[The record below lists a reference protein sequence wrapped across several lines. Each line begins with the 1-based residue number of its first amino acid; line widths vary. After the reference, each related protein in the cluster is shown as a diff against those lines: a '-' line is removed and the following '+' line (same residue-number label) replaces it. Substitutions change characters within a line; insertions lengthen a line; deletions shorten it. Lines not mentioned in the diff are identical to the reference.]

1 MIHNPEEL
9 RAKLKAH
16 SDTQNKT
23 EGEGGAM
30 DSTPMTPTDMREK
43 LAQHKAEEAKRKAE
57 GEAISAPL
65 KRQMAQGI
73 NKLAQTS
80 AEREAFFEDLDR
92 KMYKQ
97 DKAKLS
103 NRPKNG
109 IESAIAAMPI
119 STDAE
124 VQKKWENIK
133 DEHDF
138 QAWRQERDERAFVQR
153 MNALGKDVAADSEA
167 LYAYIGGGSP
177 TWAGDA
183 RGNMALEDVYQM
195 ANMVAPKTRMWGF
208 MTSEDEKY
216 PTRYDATM
224 MTKALEG
231 GLEPAPINLA
241 AYDYEYRKMG
251 AEAFYEKRFGEDAW
265 AAAEI
270 LTQRYMG
277 DNDVIDINGE
287 TYKRDELK
295 SYLYSQIADEQHKLL
310 LDRDHRYMYYLFE
323 KETGQS
329 YEDYMRDRADE
340 LKRVIKELRD
350 EAGDE
355 AASSTAESTSMG
367 SGGGAARIY
376 VDRKS
381 TSREAAEKPY
391 DDLLERI
398 EAWEE
403 NDFASN
409 FAEAFDWS
417 SALSFGTIDL
427 INSANLNRV
436 LKQAERGE
444 KLHGNDARLLELAMI
459 TQELE
464 GVRDIIYDAPSTA
477 AKWGQGLGTTAA
489 VMPQF
494 VLGMGL
500 TGGIM
505 SGVKYG
511 AKYALKRFMVNK
523 TIANAGRLALQ
534 GGKDL
539 LKWSGVNYVRGMAG
553 APMMPMFYK
562 GVLDGYNSQYSF
574 NDNGDIKYTPKDK
587 ATIWVGS
594 YIDAVNEITSE
605 HFGAGFG
612 DVVGLGLKGAGR
624 VLGINKVANKTVA
637 GAVTRKVL
645 QAPMKESTKKFLK
658 NLGFSGSFTGEW
670 TGEMFGDLMSQ
681 WQRYMV
687 GAEYDFEHFKDFDT
701 WLTTIGVSAIMGGAM
716 TTLGGG
722 MTIYQESKAVKD
734 IAKNRERIINS
745 KIQDA
750 ALRDK
755 LRMLSEA
762 DDPIMAASELATFF
776 KTHNIENASDK
787 AYALDY
793 VMLNSQLKVLMGDV
807 QEQEHM
813 AKFEVKRAEIEGKAY
828 KGADGKT
835 TNSMYTAT
843 DAEGN
848 TYYVLSG
855 DMANKEAMLEL
866 QDANTGEITT
876 KVTSALTIGK
886 PVSVD
891 AVLVEE
897 YGSMFDLEMERE
909 RVESATNALS
919 SVENPTMEHIE
930 TTAAQ
935 LDITLPKE
943 GDVVTMV
950 DGRTAEI
957 TEDLGD
963 GTYIAQ
969 RKESLTGES
978 ETITLPFDAIR
989 SNDSLTAM
997 AQEAILKSSV
1007 EATTE
1012 VADTPQ
1018 PTAEVQAPNE
1028 SMAETPSTV
1037 EISGGYKVG
1046 EVVVTPNGEQA
1057 RVVEVNDDGTAT
1069 IDYNMSGSASMA
1081 DAAIEVV
1088 PVDTLRRPNDASA
1101 NTPIPPQTE
1110 IPTPAVPQPM
1120 AEQAPTTEEVDAAQ
1134 NVEQVPTNEDGTVNF
1149 DAIEDPAQCAQIMSA
1164 MLGGPENALAI
1175 VEESIEAVKA
1185 EREKVAKSK
1194 APSLNE
1200 GVAKQQKLNELKARL
1215 IRYEQIA
1222 FELEQMMKPAE
1233 SKAESK
1239 TEEVKHEAG
1248 LVENEHTADLPEAM
1262 RNSINEMAKRIG
1274 VRVVFVDERIKGDAE
1289 QKGNLIRVSTR
1300 NRTKAVEVLVGHE
1313 MLHYMKTQMPEAYKA
1328 FKKAVADFIGEKE
1341 FVEAV
1346 AARKAM
1352 YAAQNVTLDDEAA
1365 AEEIV
1370 ADFAGYLVQGRDV
1383 FEKFI
1388 EPKKSDN
1395 IFLRGLKKGLEYI
1408 RNIFG
1413 ANGMTKNVSA
1423 VDNMVNQ
1430 LNTLINATV
1439 EGKDIEKVEES
1450 KAETEETEKTED
1462 GTITNDK
1469 GYIVA
1474 EQDSN
1479 TGGASYSLRTYEE
1492 GGRDVLVKFL
1502 KGRVKSKALTQAE
1515 ADDMIA
1521 QMDAIYRVCVDFKD
1535 KYVPFGEWSDAA
1547 VVEDKDGKPVFSVIK
1562 KNGDYAMNLDF
1573 SLVCKKRRT
1582 LDAVLNEMIKR
1593 GTLKDIPNDAT
1604 SIATINDV
1612 IRKYGFET
1620 ACRLCFVDAR
1630 RFRALAVADDFAEL
1644 YNSVVEKLIPEGAK
1658 VKVNYFDFSGV
1669 GKKRS
1674 KKALDTMDDSEL
1686 NIDALKAL
1694 AKGDAVE
1701 NRIARHLLNHPEDR
1715 RYVQREDFVSTA
1727 GFNPVKA
1734 VNPEILKLYNAK
1746 KGSGGPKASFG
1757 DVQYLNDVVKAR
1769 QWTPA
1774 KAYAVGGVR
1783 LQSFSDYVPRMV
1795 FDYMQ
1800 MIAELAGKK
1809 LPVHAYTKEV
1819 LFAKTFG
1826 LTGMKINLSL
1836 VPKVVDGGIAAGLDA
1851 EGNYVWQ
1858 EGETFPYEEAV
1869 AIQNA
1874 EGYKKNCGTIAVG
1887 VSDEHIMKMLDD
1899 PNIRMV
1905 IPYHRSGLNKAV
1917 AVQNK
1922 IDAFKDYTD
1931 VQNTRKDGVALT
1943 KEENKYAPNFNELL
1957 RKSKGPRKA
1966 ANAYLEWCEMN
1977 GYTPKFDAFAS
1988 HPNYY
1993 KLLED
1998 FTTMVDEV
2006 YMPQEAVTFTF
2017 PTEESAFGSLES
2029 LIEQGLEEDAVLE
2042 GQRDEKVS
2050 QIVDELQG
2058 VKYSISTNAEE
2069 FDATRDLAVQN
2080 IGIVMPNITNKK
2092 TPIVRYVD
2100 EERTPIKSG
2109 RKEIKEWAKKNVV
2122 NESAYIIDSNGNKHN
2137 CPITPTALDKYVDD
2151 STSDKNVSRE
2161 VHLLAMPLLSKILAN
2176 SIEVEIHPDYLKKDG
2191 KRDPENGYNANVLI
2205 HRFYGAVEIDG
2216 QVYRAKSTVKE
2227 FKDKNTSL
2235 KPYSYEITKIELL
2248 APATDNATDGT
2259 TSHLRTPSNSIDASK
2274 LLQNVEKS
2282 YDKGVKILDESVNY
2296 SLITPEMDA
2305 TYLDAVE
2312 RGDMETAQRMVLEAA
2327 KRAGY
2332 TEEVYH
2338 GTPHFGFTTFRSHRL
2353 SGAIFTSTRRN
2364 VSANYAGDG
2373 NYASV
2378 RGINKG
2384 YKEPHSS
2391 EDIIENAKSVL
2402 EQDYHIATP
2411 AEREAVIEKVEAEAK
2426 RVMQK
2431 MESLKEKAGEF
2442 SNDIADDIAWVENV
2456 IYSGAT
2462 SRENGNEGDELS
2474 QMLKDDYDRFAE
2486 SREALR
2492 EYDKSV
2498 LTDEQKAY
2506 LSFLTGYEVGDIA
2519 IDVAHSYANAVS
2531 SQDLATAGEA
2541 IVTMDWLADV
2551 TKRANEIGSY
2561 HLMGDLGANPLIID
2575 AQGNAWYALDFNGMR
2590 ETDVIAEWAKD
2601 NGYTSVVFKNIYD
2614 YGDASDVMVFFSSNQ
2629 IKSADPVTYDDN
2641 GDVIPLSER
2650 FNPEKED
2657 IRYSLPYN
2665 GDIARVFEDT
2675 QKIAKSYHI
2684 PQNIIV
2690 AGSEKD
2696 YKAAMLS
2703 YGVPEDKII
2712 LESAAVYLDWEDVI
2726 VVNALNIF
2734 NPEFYVS
2741 VLAHENMHAITRRE
2755 KDKVEAITEK
2765 LPIMQ
2770 ILKFAEKEFG
2780 YSLDYIKN
2788 NLNGVSFAVVDEIIS
2803 TFVEQIAA
2811 MPVSNWGYV
2820 LRRYLT
2826 GSLTIDEAMDACEL
2840 GISELYKG
2848 EYEKLTDATK
2858 GLLREN
2864 LIKLRD
2870 EQYKAEK
2877 VGSAIFWGESGTSN
2891 GGGIAFSEENEEY
2904 LRAQSHAPNGDGAT
2918 ARAEAGRRGES
2929 ADAQEVETRYSLS
2942 DMPFFDEQGNAIDM
2956 SAISE
2961 AKSLE
2966 MIDGRVRDMMAYDY
2980 DKSVIDITNQAKKDR
2995 RATRAYYAEERRKRR
3010 GGNEVPRTNA
3020 AKIDELFADT
3030 NINSLPLEVQ
3040 ALIFIAEGRAK
3051 IRWAD
3056 KDGKR
3061 GLASE
3066 LGLANSASDKAAMKS
3081 VWSGAEQS
3089 FDEVVHGWWES
3100 INGYERGIDTQ
3111 DLRNALIEALMSF
3124 PSAKAAM
3131 RELQWQYDA
3140 IATAEREA
3148 LEEIDRRE
3156 AADLDRVKR
3165 GYEERSARFEMSEGD
3180 EREAL
3185 REMAVEHYSSQP
3197 LSAADEALEEL
3208 TDKLNKMERRAERL
3222 MLNQKS
3228 GYRELAESIE
3238 KSKEVIIRTL
3248 EHLRMFSG
3256 MEQIHIDEVA
3266 KLINMTRSARSKRQ
3280 VEAVATKAKNL
3291 IQRIAIRK
3299 ARENMRRLLDLK
3311 LSNVEVIQQILKE
3324 SNTLPREERDAL
3336 LKSLW
3341 KVSRNGWRATKAVHP
3356 DTKEIFKELNGLVKE
3371 YKKSVKDKE
3380 VATIKQAIT
3389 DRLVSLE
3396 AELHPDVEVDDKGN
3410 VIDNAGLPV
3419 DFNDNNKNIALLL
3432 FKSYLEVEAK
3442 NVAYS
3447 EANKT
3452 LRETDKGSDDFGAAV
3467 ANMYA
3472 SRDAYLSAVKQF
3484 NATLED
3490 VIVNGKDK
3498 LRDFNIEK
3506 EKHEIALR
3514 SMAIKAIG
3522 GKKASGQGKRANAL
3536 QWARAGINIT
3546 VNSPY
3551 WTFETVLERIDRLSP
3566 YKKGEFYNYFMRKYT
3581 DANAKLYTSYSA
3593 HMESIGSAMA
3603 RCFPDMAKQFGII
3616 GRNPYEIYKAV
3627 MRKAEATALG
3637 TLKYKENGVEREMQL
3652 TVANA
3657 MYIVAMWRQP
3667 RYREAMEANGITEGA
3682 INNLMQSINKEHA
3695 GYINFMDWVN
3705 TALLPNTRL
3714 EYDEV
3719 YRKLNGG
3726 SLAKEENYFPA
3737 RVVTHEDVKLDE
3749 NGKGQLP
3756 SSPSALKERISHKTM
3771 PKMGTDYFK
3780 VLEAHIQDMDKWAA
3794 FAELTADLNVIL
3806 SSDEFRRRL
3815 NEFMP
3820 GVGGDGGGKGSLYK
3834 MLYDT
3839 ALIATGNYHNL
3850 GENVFGPIQKAWA
3863 TSNIAF
3869 RLWTAVKQI
3878 SSVSVGVTEH
3888 VYFFKHM
3895 AATAT
3900 VGGIAY
3906 EWKRAMELS
3915 PSLRYR
3921 WQSKAAG
3928 MEALMRETSRGDGYA
3943 QYRGGVVKTY
3953 DAFKDLADKAVK
3965 LGMTPNALVDAIAC
3979 SILVNSVYDK
3989 AIHDMTKGK
3998 REATEEERKEAIRKA
4013 EIAFNSTQQ
4022 SSEGAYLSA
4031 AQANPLYAPLTT
4043 YMNASYALHRKR
4055 MSGIHELWKLMTSK
4069 EYKRFLKD
4077 EYGVDAAKIS
4087 AKDAFADI
4095 IRGIVGDLAF
4105 AAMGWGLMEVMSAV
4119 YEWLGGDGDD
4129 DDTEAEKQ
4137 AFFETYLL
4145 PVFNG
4150 FLGGSQIT
4158 SLFQGYD
4165 TSMTPAYDELLED
4178 VGGIFDD
4185 KGDWRVEVAQF
4196 VTKYGLGIDLK
4207 SLYRIGAGLENMV
4220 SEETG
4225 ENAGSILMFLNAPN
4239 RYIKA
4244 FVGDR
4249 REGETLQQYQTR
4261 VMRLYTLFDDVM
4273 YEELYDENGKYIGEG
4288 APSMIMSQTQAK
4300 ALNKEYEAAYLKDVV
4315 VRNGGWDEYRTMM
4328 STEMLYKDICTFI
4341 GVTSDKEPNWYKID
4355 EKYYPNGE
4363 FVSPVYGLSAEEHD
4377 DLLFME
4383 YDISYAHQDRTLWV
4397 GDVEE
4402 YYNLLKEEYR
4412 LKNEL
4417 IDKYNEY
4424 IK

>member
-1 MIHNPEEL
+1 MIHNQEEL
-9 RAKLKAH
+9 RAKLTAH

-23 EGEGGAM
+23 EGEGVAM

-43 LAQHKAEEAKRKAE
+43 LAQHKVEEAKRKAE

-65 KRQMAQGI
+65 KRRMAQGI

-80 AEREAFFEDLDR
+80 AEIETFFEGLDR
-92 KMYKQ
+92 KMYMQ

-103 NRPKNG
+103 NKPKNG
-109 IESAIAAMPI
+109 VESAIAAMPI

-133 DEHDF
+133 DEHEF
-138 QAWRQERDERAFVQR
+138 QGWRQERDERAFVQR

-177 TWAGDA
+177 AWAGDA

-195 ANMVAPKTRMWGF
+195 ANMVAPKTTMLGP
-208 MTSEDEKY
+208 MTSEKDKY
-216 PTRYDATM
+216 PTRYDTTM
-224 MTKALEG
+224 MTKALEE

-241 AYDYEYRKMG
+241 AYDDEYRKMG
-251 AEAFYEKRFGEDAW
+251 AEAFYEKKFGEDAW
-265 AAAEI
+265 TAAEI

-295 SYLYSQIADEQHKLL
+295 SYLYSQIAGEQHKLL
-310 LDRDHRYMYYLFE
+310 LDRDPRYMHYLVE
-323 KETGQS
+323 KETGKS
-329 YEDYMRDRADE
+329 YGDRVDE
-340 LKRVIKELRD
+340 LKGIIKELRD
-350 EAGDE
+350 AAGDE

-444 KLHGNDARLLELAMI
+444 KLYGNDARLLELAMI

-494 VLGMGL
+494 GLGMGL

-734 IAKNRERIINS
+734 IAKNRERIING

-807 QEQEHM
+807 QEQERM
-813 AKFEVKRAEIEGKAY
+813 AKFEVKRAEVEGKAY

-935 LDITLPKE
+935 LDITLPKK

-1007 EATTE
+1007 EATAE

-1018 PTAEVQAPNE
+1018 PTAEVQTPNE
-1028 SMAETPSTV
+1028 SVAETPSTV
-1037 EISGGYKVG
+1037 ETSGDYKVG

-1101 NTPIPPQTE
+1101 NTPIPPQAE
-1110 IPTPAVPQPM
+1110 IPTPAVPQSM
-1120 AEQAPTTEEVDAAQ
+1120 AEQVPTTEEVDAAQ
-1134 NVEQVPTNEDGTVNF
+1134 NVEQVPTNGDGTVNF
-1149 DAIEDPAQCAQIMSA
+1149 DAINDAQTFAR
-1164 MLGGPENALAI
+1164 LY
-1175 VEESIEAVKA
+1175 
-1185 EREKVAKSK
+1185 EREAGTRDTAINDVREMRAAAEEQLAKSVEKGKKLSSANEKTANRNERK
-1194 APSLNE
+1194 ALTE
-1200 GVAKQQKLNELKARL
+1200 R
-1215 IRYEQIA
+1215 IA
-1222 FELEQMMKPAE
+1222 FYDAVLDILTHKSAEPA
-1233 SKAESK
+1233 SAAEETDVAEPQ
-1239 TEEVKHEAG
+1239 TEVETTTETTSFTPG
-1248 LVENEHTADLPEAM
+1248 LVEDEYTAKL
-1262 RNSINEMAKRIG
+1262 SKKRRKALHDVAVALG
-1274 VRVVFVDERIKGDAE
+1274 LRVRFVDAVRTAAGGLANADISGNEVRIAWSKRD
-1289 QKGNLIRVSTR
+1289 
-1300 NRTKAVEVLVGHE
+1300 KAISFLVGHE
-1313 MLHYMKTQMPEAYKA
+1313 FTHRMQELSPKEYASFKESVKAYMGDERWNALVAKTRSIYEAHNAREKA
-1328 FKKAVADFIGEKE
+1328 RAEAEHRAPRLLQYS
-1341 FVEAV
+1341 VE
-1346 AARKAM
+1346 
-1352 YAAQNVTLDDEAA
+1352 LIEDEV
-1365 AEEIV
+1365 V
-1370 ADFAGYLVQGRDV
+1370 ADFAGELNEDANALAAFAEKLAEKPSTLKAVIAVLRDILNKLKGLVTGAEAQRLANMLSKFEELYRASASRTTEGQTQSKEKYSLSTIKELKASLDLYNDTSNIDNFVSTVKDIAFGVGGNEHLKNIVLDYEEAADEALFAEQIGNIVGDFNGSLAPYTAGGKLFSLPSQVADILNDYDTEGAEYGSILDV
-1383 FEKFI
+1383 ADGIEALIVASAEDTTELENILNDFRAAQDDARRWGNRMDSGGEEEFEEALRAYVNKATLG
-1388 EPKKSDN
+1388 ERSDADSHNSSSEGLPLESSERLSGNALTSPKDVAKIGKNTEVTHRSAKN
-1395 IFLRGLKKGLEYI
+1395 IINEGGLKKEI
-1408 RNIFG
+1408 KTP
-1413 ANGMTKNVSA
+1413 AQAVSA
-1423 VDNMVNQ
+1423 LGKGLHMEKSDSSQ
-1430 LNTLINATV
+1430 SYYGDFF
-1439 EGKDIEKVEES
+1439 EGD
-1450 KAETEETEKTED
+1450 
-1462 GTITNDK
+1462 
-1469 GYIVA
+1469 YIV
-1474 EQDSN
+1474 DGN
-1479 TGGASYSLRTYEE
+1479 VVHLRISTHPATPVRM
-1492 GGRDVLVKFL
+1492 GN
-1502 KGRVKSKALTQAE
+1502 AE
-1515 ADDMIA
+1515 ADHK
-1521 QMDAIYRVCVDFKD
+1521 V
-1535 KYVPFGEWSDAA
+1535 
-1547 VVEDKDGKPVFSVIK
+1547 
-1562 KNGDYAMNLDF
+1562 
-1573 SLVCKKRRT
+1573 
-1582 LDAVLNEMIKR
+1582 
-1593 GTLKDIPNDAT
+1593 
-1604 SIATINDV
+1604 SIV
-1612 IRKYGFET
+1612 IRKNGEHKSDGT
-1620 ACRLCFVDAR
+1620 
-1630 RFRALAVADDFAEL
+1630 
-1644 YNSVVEKLIPEGAK
+1644 PH
-1658 VKVNYFDFSGV
+1658 SGYTEYV
-1669 GKKRS
+1669 YEP
-1674 KKALDTMDDSEL
+1674 SE
-1686 NIDALKAL
+1686 
-1694 AKGDAVE
+1694 V
-1701 NRIARHLLNHPEDR
+1701 
-1715 RYVQREDFVSTA
+1715 
-1727 GFNPVKA
+1727 
-1734 VNPEILKLYNAK
+1734 
-1746 KGSGGPKASFG
+1746 
-1757 DVQYLNDVVKAR
+1757 
-1769 QWTPA
+1769 TP
-1774 KAYAVGGVR
+1774 
-1783 LQSFSDYVPRMV
+1783 QD
-1795 FDYMQ
+1795 
-1800 MIAELAGKK
+1800 
-1809 LPVHAYTKEV
+1809 
-1819 LFAKTFG
+1819 
-1826 LTGMKINLSL
+1826 
-1836 VPKVVDGGIAAGLDA
+1836 
-1851 EGNYVWQ
+1851 
-1858 EGETFPYEEAV
+1858 
-1869 AIQNA
+1869 
-1874 EGYKKNCGTIAVG
+1874 
-1887 VSDEHIMKMLDD
+1887 
-1899 PNIRMV
+1899 
-1905 IPYHRSGLNKAV
+1905 
-1917 AVQNK
+1917 
-1922 IDAFKDYTD
+1922 
-1931 VQNTRKDGVALT
+1931 
-1943 KEENKYAPNFNELL
+1943 
-1957 RKSKGPRKA
+1957 A
-1966 ANAYLEWCEMN
+1966 ANA
-1977 GYTPKFDAFAS
+1977 
-1988 HPNYY
+1988 
-1993 KLLED
+1993 
-1998 FTTMVDEV
+1998 
-2006 YMPQEAVTFTF
+2006 
-2017 PTEESAFGSLES
+2017 
-2029 LIEQGLEEDAVLE
+2029 
-2042 GQRDEKVS
+2042 
-2050 QIVDELQG
+2050 
-2058 VKYSISTNAEE
+2058 
-2069 FDATRDLAVQN
+2069 
-2080 IGIVMPNITNKK
+2080 
-2092 TPIVRYVD
+2092 
-2100 EERTPIKSG
+2100 
-2109 RKEIKEWAKKNVV
+2109 VV
-2122 NESAYIIDSNGNKHN
+2122 
-2137 CPITPTALDKYVDD
+2137 
-2151 STSDKNVSRE
+2151 
-2161 VHLLAMPLLSKILAN
+2161 
-2176 SIEVEIHPDYLKKDG
+2176 
-2191 KRDPENGYNANVLI
+2191 
-2205 HRFYGAVEIDG
+2205 
-2216 QVYRAKSTVKE
+2216 
-2227 FKDKNTSL
+2227 
-2235 KPYSYEITKIELL
+2235 
-2248 APATDNATDGT
+2248 
-2259 TSHLRTPSNSIDASK
+2259 
-2274 LLQNVEKS
+2274 
-2282 YDKGVKILDESVNY
+2282 KGVKSLLETGEFVDETGKAVRRDYPYTDTRGRTMY

-2312 RGDMETAQRMVLEAA
+2312 RGDMETAQQMVMEAA
-2327 KRAGY
+2327 NRAGY
-2332 TEEVYH
+2332 LSDTSYQGSLAFNGAAPVENDYF
-2338 GTPHFGFTTFRSHRL
+2338 GTKEQRKEAWDNGDYEGTMSL
-2353 SGAIFTSTRRN
+2353 GD
-2364 VSANYAGDG
+2364 YADSSIDTHDLKWQLTDRG
-2373 NYASV
+2373 NYRRAENYTKESIDNINNALKSDNHKITIYRAVPNNVEEGAV
-2378 RGINKG
+2378 RNGDWVTPSRKYAEYHIG
-2384 YKEPHSS
+2384 LQDWEGGR
-2391 EDIIENAKSVL
+2391 IIEQEV
-2402 EQDYHIATP
+2402 
-2411 AEREAVIEKVEAEAK
+2411 
-2426 RVMQK
+2426 
-2431 MESLKEKAGEF
+2431 
-2442 SNDIADDIAWVENV
+2442 DIDHLWWNGDDI
-2456 IYSGAT
+2456 
-2462 SRENGNEGDELS
+2462 NEWGY
-2474 QMLKDDYDRFAE
+2474 DDGSNY
-2486 SREALR
+2486 
-2492 EYDKSV
+2492 
-2498 LTDEQKAY
+2498 
-2506 LSFLTGYEVGDIA
+2506 GYR
-2519 IDVAHSYANAVS
+2519 NTPNNRK
-2531 SQDLATAGEA
+2531 L
-2541 IVTMDWLADV
+2541 L
-2551 TKRANEIGSY
+2551 
-2561 HLMGDLGANPLIID
+2561 
-2575 AQGNAWYALDFNGMR
+2575 
-2590 ETDVIAEWAKD
+2590 
-2601 NGYTSVVFKNIYD
+2601 
-2614 YGDASDVMVFFSSNQ
+2614 
-2629 IKSADPVTYDDN
+2629 DPVTYDDN

-2650 FNPEKED
+2650 FNFEKED
-2657 IRYSLPYN
+2657 IRYSLIDPTTDRFNRIVALTKQLASDFNIPCPIFISDTKAEYAEMVKDCLGITPKDVEN
-2665 GDIARVFEDT
+2665 NAGFYSEEDELIGVNSAILVTRGDLRETLLHEYAHHISLKHLTA
-2675 QKIAKSYHI
+2675 KIADIVKVIGEDNIREANKELLGEVYKYKSAEATI
-2684 PQNIIV
+2684 N
-2690 AGSEKD
+2690 
-2696 YKAAMLS
+2696 
-2703 YGVPEDKII
+2703 
-2712 LESAAVYLDWEDVI
+2712 
-2726 VVNALNIF
+2726 
-2734 NPEFYVS
+2734 EFISFLV
-2741 VLAHENMHAITRRE
+2741 
-2755 KDKVEAITEK
+2755 EK
-2765 LPIMQ
+2765 LTIAKTYA
-2770 ILKFAEKEFG
+2770 IFAEEMNVD
-2780 YSLDYIKN
+2780 DY
-2788 NLNGVSFAVVDEIIS
+2788 
-2803 TFVEQIAA
+2803 
-2811 MPVSNWGYV
+2811 
-2820 LRRYLT
+2820 
-2826 GSLTIDEAMDACEL
+2826 
-2840 GISELYKG
+2840 ISELKDYIASDEEITHK
-2848 EYEKLTDATK
+2848 DV
-2858 GLLREN
+2858 
-2864 LIKLRD
+2864 LIKVLPLVKDNIELQR
-2870 EQYKAEK
+2870 EQYGKERTSTIVIPRRATQALVSSPQE
-2877 VGSAIFWGESGTSN
+2877 GSAQTYGNKE
-2891 GGGIAFSEENEEY
+2891 GGNRPI
-2904 LRAQSHAPNGDGAT
+2904 
-2918 ARAEAGRRGES
+2918 EAGSRVQEIDRRGEGT
-2929 ADAQEVETRYSLS
+2929 DAQRVNYSLS
-2942 DMPFFDEQGNAIDM
+2942 DMPFYDEQGNVIDM
-2956 SAISE
+2956 STISE
-2961 AKSLE
+2961 AKALE
-2966 MIDGRVRDMMAYDY
+2966 MIDGRVRDMIAYDY
-2980 DKSVIDITNQAKKDR
+2980 DKSVVAIAKYAKDAR
-2995 RATRAYYAEERRKRR
+2995 RTTRAYYAEERRKRR
-3010 GGNEVPRTNA
+3010 GKNDAPRTNA

-3030 NINSLPLEVQ
+3030 DINSLPLEIQ

-3081 VWSGAEQS
+3081 IWTDATQS
-3089 FDEVVHGWWES
+3089 FNEVVHGWWES
-3100 INGYERGIDTQ
+3100 INGYERGIDIQ
-3111 DLRNALIEALMSF
+3111 DLRNALIEAISAY

-3131 RELQWQYDA
+3131 KELQWQYDA
-3140 IATAEREA
+3140 IAKAEREA

-3156 AADLDRVKR
+3156 AAGLERAKR
-3165 GYEERSARFEMSEGD
+3165 EYEEKSVRFEMSEGE
-3180 EREAL
+3180 ERDAL

-3197 LSAADEALEEL
+3197 MSAADEALEEL
-3208 TDKLNKMERRAERL
+3208 TGKLNKAERRAERL
-3222 MLNQKS
+3222 MLERKG
-3228 GYRELAESIE
+3228 GYRELAEGVQ
-3238 KSKEVIIRTL
+3238 KSKEIIIRTL
-3248 EHLRMFSG
+3248 ENLRMFSG

-3311 LSNVEVIQQILKE
+3311 LSNVDVIQQILKE
-3324 SNTLPREERDAL
+3324 SNTLPREEREAL

-3356 DTKEIFKELNGLVKE
+3356 DTKEIFKELNDLVKE

-3380 VATIKQAIT
+3380 RATIKEAIT
-3389 DRLVSLE
+3389 KRLAEVE
-3396 AELHPDVEVDDKGN
+3396 AELHPDVEVDINGN

-3442 NVAYS
+3442 NIAYS
-3447 EANKT
+3447 EANST
-3452 LRETDKGSDDFGAAV
+3452 LRETDKGSEKFGEALSD
-3467 ANMYA
+3467 MYA
-3472 SRDAYLSAVKQF
+3472 AREDYLSALKMF

-3514 SMAIKAIG
+3514 SMAINAIG
-3522 GKKASGQGKRANAL
+3522 GEKASSQGKKANAW
-3536 QWARAGINIT
+3536 QWVKAGVNIT
-3546 VNSPY
+3546 FNSPY

-3566 YKKGEFYNYFMRKYT
+3566 YKRGKFYTYFMSKYT
-3581 DANAKLYTSYSA
+3581 DANAKLYTAYAA
-3593 HMESIGSAMA
+3593 HMERIGNAMA
-3603 RCFPDMAKQFGII
+3603 RCFPDMKKQFGII

-3627 MRKAEATALG
+3627 MRKAEGTALG
-3637 TLKYKENGVEREMQL
+3637 TLNYKDKGVEREMTL

-3667 RYREAMEANGITEGA
+3667 RYREAMEANGITQEA

-3695 GYINFMDWVN
+3695 GYINFMNWVN
-3705 TALLPNTRL
+3705 EALLPDTRL

-3726 SLAKEENYFPA
+3726 SMAKEENYFPA
-3737 RVVTHEDVKLDE
+3737 RVVAHEEVKLDE

-3756 SSPSALKERISHKTM
+3756 TSPTALKERISHKQM

-3820 GVGGDGGGKGSLYK
+3820 GLGGDGGGKGSLYK

-3839 ALIATGNYHNL
+3839 ALIATGNYHNS
-3850 GENVFGPIQKAWA
+3850 GENVFGAIQKGWA

-3878 SSVSVGVTEH
+3878 SSVSVGITEH
-3888 VYFFKHM
+3888 KYFVKHM
-3895 AATAT
+3895 GVATT
-3900 VGGIAY
+3900 GVGIAY
-3906 EWKRAMELS
+3906 EWKQAMAIS

-3928 MEALMRETSRGDGYA
+3928 MEALMRETARGDGYA

-3953 DAFKDLADKAVK
+3953 DALKDIADKAVK
-3965 LGMTPNALVDAIAC
+3965 FGMTPNALVDAIAC

-3989 AIHDMTKGK
+3989 AIHDVTKGE

-4031 AQANPLYAPLTT
+4031 VQANPLYAPLTT
-4043 YMNASYALHRKR
+4043 YMNASFALHRKR

-4069 EYKRFLKD
+4069 EYRRFLND
-4077 EYGVDAAKIS
+4077 EYGVDAANIS

-4095 IRGIVGDLAF
+4095 IRGIVGDLSF

-4129 DDTEAEKQ
+4129 DDTEAEKE
-4137 AFFETYLL
+4137 AFFETWWMPAL
-4145 PVFNG
+4145 NG
-4150 FLGGSQIT
+4150 LLGGGVVT
-4158 SLFQGYD
+4158 SIFQGFD
-4165 TSMTPAYDELLED
+4165 TSFTPAYDEALAD
-4178 VGGIFDD
+4178 VKGLFDD
-4185 KGDWRVEVAQF
+4185 KGDWRTEVAQ
-4196 VTKYGLGIDLK
+4196 VITKYGLGIDIK

-4239 RYIKA
+4239 KYIKA

-4261 VMRLYTLFDDVM
+4261 IMRLYTLFYNVM
-4273 YEELYDENGKYIGEG
+4273 YEELYDENGKCIGEG
-4288 APSMIMSQTQAK
+4288 APSMIMSQTQAE
-4300 ALNKEYEAAYLKDVV
+4300 ALNKEYEAAFLKDVV
-4315 VRNGGWDEYRTMM
+4315 VRNGSWDEYKAMLN
-4328 STEMLYKDICTFI
+4328 SEKLYKDICEFI

-4397 GDVEE
+4397 GDEEE
-4402 YYNLLKEEYR
+4402 YYNLVKEEYR